1 MNFIILTCQSCL
13 LPCIDALMKVADRL
27 LGPFNIELVV
37 DPIDIKISDAIMNF
51 QENGYEISQKVFTT
65 NVFILCVSFSSSF
78 FFFSHIDVHSP
89 NDLACCASYLPSASP
104 SCFYLSLLLFWGG
117 DDSAVHS
124 CPLIFSRFYSFFSTA
139 NIKRENCAQH
149 LGGGGD
155 AKIEK
160 S

>member
-78 FFFSHIDVHSP
+78 FFLILMCILQMIWLVVQVTYPALRQVVFI
-89 NDLACCASYLPSASP
+89 C
-104 SCFYLSLLLFWGG
+104 LF
-117 DDSAVHS
+117 
-124 CPLIFSRFYSFFSTA
+124 FFFEEAMIQQFTVV
-139 NIKRENCAQH
+139 R
-149 LGGGGD
+149 
-155 AKIEK
+155 
-160 S
+160 